1 MSTSSAGDFPV
12 SQSVVPGKGEAKK
25 MKGGSGRSSIESF
38 AAFSPNGCLS
48 KMYRGCYLLTLEGS
62 LLEYCETFPKAGMM
76 QNGILYRLPV
86 LAHRTSEKGSLSWP
100 TPQAN
105 KTTPNTSNLD
115 DLVNS
120 SGEPWKVGEKPY
132 DRRTGKQVTTCLG
145 DAVRMWPTPVSQDDN
160 KSPEAH
166 MAMKRRMKGGPR
178 KKITSLNVM
187 VKAVER
193 GIWPTPSASDGM
205 GGPGCSGR
213 DGGANLR
220 TAVQSFPTPAA
231 RDYRS
236 PNKNG
241 NMADQLPNVVGGS
254 LNADWVELL
263 MGFPRGWTDLGA
275 KDGKMG
281 FPESSQ
287 AKKTE
292 WTGSKHSETP

>member
-1 MSTSSAGDFPV
+1 
-12 SQSVVPGKGEAKK
+12 

-62 LLEYCETFPKAGMM
+62 LLEYCETFPKAGTM
-76 QNGILYRLPV
+76 QNGILYRLPALV
-86 LAHRTSEKGSLSWP
+86 RRTSENGSSL
-100 TPQAN
+100 
-105 KTTPNTSNLD
+105 
-115 DLVNS
+115 
-120 SGEPWKVGEKPY
+120 
-132 DRRTGKQVTTCLG
+132 
-145 DAVRMWPTPVSQDDN
+145 WPTPVSQDDN

-263 MGFPRGWTDLGA
+263 MGFSRGWTDLGA

-292 WTGSKHSETP
+292 

>member
-1 MSTSSAGDFPV
+1 MSMSSAGDSPV
-12 SQSVVPGKGEAKK
+12 SQSVVPGKGKAKK
-25 MKGGSGRSSIESF
+25 MKGGSGRNSAESF
-38 AAFSPNGCLS
+38 AAFGPNGCLS

-76 QNGILYRLPV
+76 RSGILFRLPV
-86 LAHRTSEKGSLSWP
+86 LEHHTSEKECSL
-100 TPQAN
+100 
-105 KTTPNTSNLD
+105 
-115 DLVNS
+115 
-120 SGEPWKVGEKPY
+120 
-132 DRRTGKQVTTCLG
+132 
-145 DAVRMWPTPVSQDDN
+145 WPTPVSQDDN

-166 MAMKRRMKGGPR
+166 MAMKQRMKGGPR

-187 VKAVER
+187 VKAVE
-193 GIWPTPSASDGM
+193 
-205 GGPGCSGR
+205 GG
-213 DGGANLR
+213 
-220 TAVQSFPTPAA
+220 TWPTPAA

-236 PNKNG
+236 PNRNG

-281 FPESSQ
+281 SPESSR

-292 WTGSKHSETP
+292 

>member
-1 MSTSSAGDFPV
+1 MKLTSQTSALSTTASLSP
-12 SQSVVPGKGEAKK
+12 VPGKGKAKK
-25 MKGGSGRSSIESF
+25 TKGGSGPSSTGSF
-38 AAFSPNGCLS
+38 AKLSPNGSWS

-76 QNGILYRLPV
+76 QNGILYRLPA
-86 LAHRTSEKGSLSWP
+86 LEHRTSEKECSLWR
-100 TPQAN
+100 
-105 KTTPNTSNLD
+105 TPNS
-115 DLVNS
+115 
-120 SGEPWKVGEKPY
+120 KVVDAKANVVKLTG
-132 DRRTGKQVTTCLG
+132 RTPKDPQVGLADQVMAAERC
-145 DAVRMWPTPVSQDDN
+145 MWPTPT
-160 KSPEAH
+160 K
-166 MAMKRRMKGGPR
+166 
-178 KKITSLNVM
+178 
-187 VKAVER
+187 
-193 GIWPTPSASDGM
+193 SDGM

-263 MGFPRGWTDLGA
+263 MGFSRGWTDLGA

-292 WTGSKHSETP
+292 